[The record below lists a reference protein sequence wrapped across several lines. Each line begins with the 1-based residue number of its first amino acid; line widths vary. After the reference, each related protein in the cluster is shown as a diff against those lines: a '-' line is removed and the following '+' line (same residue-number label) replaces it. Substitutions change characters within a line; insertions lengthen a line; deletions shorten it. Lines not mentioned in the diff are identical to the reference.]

1 MFAWSFIKVL
11 IQLSSLK
18 TFTDVLKNDLQTEL
32 KKNKTIE
39 N

>member
-11 IQLSSLK
+11 IQLSPLK
-18 TFTDVLKNDLQTEL
+18 TFTNVLKNDLQTEL